1 MYLAYSAF
9 DNSKTSGTQNQVSNQ
24 LIIRYQAYQ
33 AVCEKYQ
40 HEIAAIRKHLPNWKP
55 KFNY

>member
-1 MYLAYSAF
+1 MYLAFSALQSSSQTG
-9 DNSKTSGTQNQVSNQ
+9 NQNQLSKQ

-40 HEIAAIRKHLPNWKP
+40 HEIAAIRKYLPNWKP
-55 KFNY
+55 NFNY

>member
-1 MYLAYSAF
+1 MYLAYSAL
-9 DNSKTSGTQNQVSNQ
+9 DPSQQTGNQIQLSNQ

-40 HEIAAIRKHLPNWKP
+40 HEIAAIRKYLPNWKP
-55 KFNY
+55 NFNY